1 MTPTENPRI
10 ASADVDPLFINRWSP
25 RSFSDEQ
32 LTGAEIASIFEGARW
47 SPSSFNRQPW
57 LFVYETDGPDR
68 ETFDSIL
75 MPGNQLWASKA
86 PLIGFIF
93 AETKT
98 QEGRKPRTSQFD
110 TGAAWMALALQ
121 ARSLGIYTHGMAG
134 IDYDSVHEKLGV
146 SDEYYTAMCGF
157 VAGRIGPREALPE
170 DLQERESPNDRKP
183 LKEIAHKGVMTTG

>member
-32 LTGAEIASIFEGARW
+32 LTDPEIASIFEGARW

-98 QEGRKPRTSQFD
+98 QEGRRPRTSQFD

-157 VAGRIGPREALPE
+157 VAGRIGPRQALPE

-183 LKEIAHKGVMTTG
+183 ISEIAHKGVIS

>member
-32 LTGAEIASIFEGARW
+32 LTDAEIASIFEGARW

-98 QEGRKPRTSQFD
+98 QEGRRPRTSQFD

-183 LKEIAHKGVMTTG
+183 LNEIAHKGVMTTG